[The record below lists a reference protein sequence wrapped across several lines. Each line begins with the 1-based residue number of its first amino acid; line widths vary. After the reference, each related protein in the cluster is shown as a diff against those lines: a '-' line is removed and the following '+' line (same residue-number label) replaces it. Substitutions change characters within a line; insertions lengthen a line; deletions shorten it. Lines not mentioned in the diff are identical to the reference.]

1 MRRRAGIAFAF
12 GAVAVGLTGCWAGD
26 HGGILTLTPDE
37 IRIGACTSGE
47 PVSVETLD
55 TMDRPECL
63 PLGTSL
69 EFPDG
74 TLLQT
79 DEWAASGT
87 QASSDSP
94 TRYAWADV
102 GIYGVVAAQYVEVCD
117 DMVTWGRAEAVAK
130 LRDAFGDG
138 FGFC

>member
-1 MRRRAGIAFAF
+1 MRRAGM
-12 GAVAVGLTGCWAGD
+12 AVAAGVLSVSLSGCWVGD
-26 HGGILTLTPDE
+26 HGDVLTLTADE
-37 IRIGACTSGE
+37 IRIDTCAVGE

-63 PLGTSL
+63 PVGAPL

-74 TLLQT
+74 TLLET

-87 QASSDSP
+87 QMSSEAP
-94 TRYAWADV
+94 ARYAWANV

-117 DMVTWGRAEAVAK
+117 DMITWGRAEAVAK

-138 FGFC
+138 LGYC